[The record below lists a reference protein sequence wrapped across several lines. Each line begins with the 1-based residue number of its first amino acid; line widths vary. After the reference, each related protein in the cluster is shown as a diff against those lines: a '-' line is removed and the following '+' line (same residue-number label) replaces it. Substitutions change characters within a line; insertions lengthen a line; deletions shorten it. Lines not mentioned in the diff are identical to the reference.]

1 VMDDIPL
8 LTPDN
13 HNEARRFINLIDN
26 LYDHRVKL
34 VASAAAMPDALYP
47 SGAGAQAFERTASRL
62 MEMRTEAYFDLPHL
76 T

>member
-1 VMDDIPL
+1 VPR

-34 VASAAAMPDALYP
+34 VASAAAMPDQLYAEGD
-47 SGAGAQAFERTASRL
+47 GAKAFERTASRL
-62 MEMRTEAYFDLPHL
+62 IEMQTEDYFALPHL

>member
-1 VMDDIPL
+1 MPI

-34 VASAAAMPDALYP
+34 VASAAAMPDALYAEGD
-47 SGAGAQAFERTASRL
+47 GAKAFERTASRL
-62 MEMRTEAYFDLPHL
+62 MEMRTETYLELPHL